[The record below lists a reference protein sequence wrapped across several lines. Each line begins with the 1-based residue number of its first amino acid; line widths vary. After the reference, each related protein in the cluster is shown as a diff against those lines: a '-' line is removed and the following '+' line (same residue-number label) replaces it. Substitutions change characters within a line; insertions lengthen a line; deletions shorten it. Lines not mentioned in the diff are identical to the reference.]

1 MKTIGLALLVAL
13 LALSVGVTATY
24 AHHAFGAI
32 YESSKQVAFD
42 QVKIVSVAWTNPHT
56 RIAFD
61 VTEENGNVTRW
72 DTETG
77 SPSALSRMGWLRN
90 AVKPGDVIN
99 VAVQPAL
106 DGTNRGHLF
115 RVVLPDG
122 TEFNRRGALR

>member
-1 MKTIGLALLVAL
+1 MKTIRVAL
-13 LALSVGVTATY
+13 LAALLAPSLGVTVSY

-32 YESSKQVAFD
+32 YESSKEIAFED
-42 QVKIVSVAWTNPHT
+42 VTIVSVAWTNPHT

-61 VTEENGNVTRW
+61 VTEENGNVTHW
-72 DTETG
+72 ITETG
-77 SPSALSRMGWLRN
+77 SPSALSRIGWLRN
-90 AVKPGDVIN
+90 AVKPGDVIG

-122 TEFNRRGALR
+122 TEFNRRGAAN

>member
-1 MKTIGLALLVAL
+1 MKTIGVALLVAML
-13 LALSVGVTATY
+13 VLSVGVTASY

-32 YESSKQVAFD
+32 YESSKQVAFE
-42 QVKIVSVAWTNPHT
+42 QVTIVSVAWTNPHT

-61 VTEENGNVTRW
+61 VTEENGNVIRW

>member
-1 MKTIGLALLVAL
+1 MKTIGVALLVAL
-13 LALSVGVTATY
+13 LALSVGVTASY

-32 YESSKQVAFD
+32 YESSTQIAFEE
-42 QVKIVSVAWTNPHT
+42 VKIISVAWTNPHT

-61 VTEENGNVTRW
+61 VTEENGDVTRW

>member
-1 MKTIGLALLVAL
+1 MKSIGVALLVAL
-13 LALSVGVTATY
+13 LALSVGVTASY

-61 VTEENGNVTRW
+61 VTEENGDLTRW